1 MCKSISLCVGCV
13 KGCLLSYSNRL
24 SSSTP
29 SPSVP
34 LQVTV
39 CKDIYYLARR
49 RIFQENPDLNRAQ
62 LILEVNNPFIQVG
75 HNVYILA
82 HQLARYNPLVAT
94 ALKQQETDDAIVYYK
109 EHTAQIEVRQ
119 A

>member
-1 MCKSISLCVGCV
+1 MWKCRFFIVTNTAVTLHPLSLP
-13 KGCLLSYSNRL
+13 LSP
-24 SSSTP
+24 P
-29 SPSVP
+29 S
-34 LQVTV
+34 QVTV
-39 CKDIYYLARR
+39 CKDIYYLARK

-82 HQLARYNPLVAT
+82 HQLSRYNPQVAA

-109 EHTAQIEVRQ
+109 EHTAQIEVRCE
-119 A
+119 